1 MTGFHGRS
9 GIFEV
14 LPVSERIQ
22 AMIVNRSSSSE
33 IKQEGVAEEM
43 RTLRDDGWEK
53 VLAGITTIEEV
64 LRATE
69 ENE

>member
-1 MTGFHGRS
+1 
-9 GIFEV
+9 
-14 LPVSERIQ
+14 
-22 AMIVNRSSSSE
+22 
-33 IKQEGVAEEM
+33 M

-53 VLAGITTIEEV
+53 VLTGVTTIEEV